1 MLARKRGG
9 QPGNSNA
16 VKHGRFTAAARA
28 ARLERIASL
37 NAQRRA
43 SEAAWAAQALQVDYG
58 QIIDQLRK
66 LRG

>member
-1 MLARKRGG
+1 MLKRKRGG

-37 NAQRRA
+37 NAQRRT
-43 SEAAWAAQALQVDYG
+43 SEAAWASQAPQVDYG
-58 QIIDQLRK
+58 KIIDQLRK
-66 LRG
+66 LRV